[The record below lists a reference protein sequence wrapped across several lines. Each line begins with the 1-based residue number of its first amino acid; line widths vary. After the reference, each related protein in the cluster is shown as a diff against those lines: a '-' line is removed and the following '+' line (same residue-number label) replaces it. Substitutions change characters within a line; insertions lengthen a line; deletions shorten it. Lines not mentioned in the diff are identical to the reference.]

1 MFRITDLHANHQ
13 SALLLSK
20 RCAQVS
26 YPQVRAQN
34 SPEGPQNDCKVMIGR
49 KIVDTK
55 YGHHLLAYP
64 ESLQPID

>member
-1 MFRITDLHANHQ
+1 
-13 SALLLSK
+13 
-20 RCAQVS
+20 
-26 YPQVRAQN
+26 
-34 SPEGPQNDCKVMIGR
+34 MIGR